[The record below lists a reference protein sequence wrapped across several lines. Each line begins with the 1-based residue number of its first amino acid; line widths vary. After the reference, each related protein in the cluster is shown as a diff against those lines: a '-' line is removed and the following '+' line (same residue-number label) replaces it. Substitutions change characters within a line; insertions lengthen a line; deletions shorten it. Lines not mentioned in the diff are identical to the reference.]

1 MQFQRPLAGF
11 IAIAA
16 TALLGVP
23 SDAGAAPVV
32 TDLSEH
38 SVAITANFSGSDI
51 LLFGATQGEQDV
63 IVIVQGPRL
72 SRTIRRKE
80 RNVGIWMNG
89 QSVTFD
95 QVPTYYAMAATRDI
109 ETLLPAEVLESFGA
123 GEAHLVFTP
132 AAGTDPAIDTD
143 PYREAL
149 IRNLR
154 RLDLYS
160 RKPAKVKILGNSLFR
175 VSLHFPT
182 NVPVGEYK
190 VRILLVSDKDVV
202 STGTTRLDVGKSG
215 IEASVYDFA
224 HKHSALYGIVA
235 LIIAVVA
242 GWGAAAIFRK
252 A

>member
-1 MQFQRPLAGF
+1 MQFQRPFTGF
-11 IAIAA
+11 VAALA
-16 TALLGVP
+16 TALIAGP
-23 SDAGAAPVV
+23 PTAGAGPVV

-38 SVAITANFSGSDI
+38 SVAITANFAGSDI

-109 ETLLPAEVLESFGA
+109 ETLLSADVLESYGA
-123 GEAHLVFTP
+123 GEEHLVITP
-132 AAGTDPAIDTD
+132 AADTDPAIDTA

-160 RKPAKVKILGNSLFR
+160 RKPAHVKILGNSLFR

-182 NVPVGEYK
+182 NVPVGEYN
-190 VRILLVSDKDVV
+190 VRILLVSDNNVV
-202 STGTTRLDVGKSG
+202 STGTMRLDVGKSG

-242 GWGAAAIFRK
+242 GWGAAVIFRK